1 MWPAS
6 SGPTTIT
13 RPRSGR
19 GGKPAGETDP
29 KEGTTVP
36 EIKVVVS
43 ADDSVMLRE
52 RVNPDH
58 FESEPFRAQL
68 AERLAW
74 AVGDAHAIEQ
84 SRANAVKRFRATA
97 LQEVAQAAE
106 RLPRA
111 SPQTRAPPRPL
122 VRARA

>member
-1 MWPAS
+1 M
-6 SGPTTIT
+6 
-13 RPRSGR
+13 
-19 GGKPAGETDP
+19 
-29 KEGTTVP
+29 P

-58 FESEPFRAQL
+58 FESEHFRAQL

-84 SRANAVKRFRATA
+84 SRVNVVNRFSTAT
-97 LQEVAQAAE
+97 LREVAQAAV
-106 RLPRA
+106 RL
-111 SPQTRAPPRPL
+111 
-122 VRARA
+122 ARAIGR

>member
-1 MWPAS
+1 
-6 SGPTTIT
+6 
-13 RPRSGR
+13 
-19 GGKPAGETDP
+19 
-29 KEGTTVP
+29 VP

-58 FESEPFRAQL
+58 FESEHFRAQL

-106 RLPRA
+106 RL
-111 SPQTRAPPRPL
+111 
-122 VRARA
+122 ARAIR